1 MKLVLRDRVS
11 TVDRLKKEYKTLLQI
26 PDHPNVVKVI
36 DADFI
41 PGGPP
46 FIVFEFID
54 GFDVGE
60 MIENNALTREDA
72 LELGRHVACGLEHL
86 HEHGVFHCDIKP
98 RNLLWTG
105 RGTKIIDFNVSVAA
119 KDEEHRGGGSRRYL
133 PPDLDL
139 DAIPSASDLADRD
152 LYALGLTLYEAVTG
166 RYP

>member
-1 MKLVLRDRVS
+1 MVERLGKPGSFGVAYKVIDTLGDVSRAMKIVLHDRVS
-11 TVDRLKKEYKTLLQI
+11 TIDRLKKEYKTLLHI

-36 DADFI
+36 DADLI

-105 RGTKIIDFNVSVAA
+105 RGTKIIDFNVSVAG
-119 KDEEHRGGGSRRYL
+119 KDGAPWRWLASL
-133 PPDLDL
+133 PAP
-139 DAIPSASDLADRD
+139 
-152 LYALGLTLYEAVTG
+152 GH
-166 RYP
+166 